1 LSEAGVPNGV
11 VDRRNA
17 VNHTAAR
24 APLLMVHYGMNTKYI
39 PNSDLAIAPMLL
51 SPGRAL
57 QSADQGNGPWQDLTS
72 STPLLRDCARTE
84 GRDMQAAWNL
94 SRACHA

>member
-1 LSEAGVPNGV
+1 MSEAGVPNGV

-39 PNSDLAIAPMLL
+39 PNSDLAIARQGLNAL
-51 SPGRAL
+51 VTWKGTDSL
-57 QSADQGNGPWQDLTS
+57 QSADQITGPWQDPTNSTS
-72 STPLLRDCARTE
+72 AFYVSASP
-84 GRDMQAAWNL
+84 AAKFYRSKN
-94 SRACHA
+94 